1 MKSPLLRVAFWM
13 ILLAVTGY
21 GVMTLRGPRGI
32 AALREKGQLIEAM
45 EKRNAGLAL
54 QVERKRDRNKRLAEN
69 PAEQELEIRKQYKL
83 VRPGEKMYVTGDPE
97 NR

>member
-1 MKSPLLRVAFWM
+1 
-13 ILLAVTGY
+13 
-21 GVMTLRGPRGI
+21 MTLRGPRGI